1 MAQKRMFSKEVVR
14 SDEFLDLPT
23 TSQLLYFHF
32 GMIADDDGIV
42 ASVDRELRYLGVGS
56 KDDLK
61 IMIDKGFIAVTSDGK
76 IIFITDW
83 LKNNNLRNDRYNRTN
98 FAEARQE
105 LEAQG
110 YKFKGKNFGIPTGIP
125 TDTEEISINDS
136 LNEETSKNKGL
147 EHGIPVVNQSA
158 TPDKEQDKDK
168 DLGKGLGKVKNK
180 DKEESQTDSG
190 SLFIEYFSNFLNL
203 SKKNIQRRALT
214 LKEFI
219 KLTSF
224 EREQAAK
231 ASKVYH
237 DWYLNTGNDVK
248 YSVNS
253 YEFILNAMFKEF
265 QEMPEDKSGYD
276 PELGF

>member
-14 SDEFLDLPT
+14 SDEFLDLPA

-76 IIFITDW
+76 LIFITDW

-98 FAEARQE
+98 FAEARLE
-105 LEAQG
+105 LESQG
-110 YKFKGKNFGIPTGIP
+110 YKFKSKNFGIPTGIP
-125 TDTEEISINDS
+125 TDTEGISMNGSSD
-136 LNEETSKNKGL
+136 EEPSKNKGL
-147 EHGIPVVNQSA
+147 EHGIPDVNQSA

-180 DKEESQTDSG
+180 DKEESQTDSD
-190 SLFIEYFSNFLNL
+190 SLFIKYFSNFLNL

-214 LKEFI
+214 LQEFI

>member
-14 SDEFLDLPT
+14 SDEFLDLPA

-76 IIFITDW
+76 LIFITDW

-136 LNEETSKNKGL
+136 LNEEPSKNKGL
-147 EHGIPVVNQSA
+147 EHGI
-158 TPDKEQDKDK
+158 
-168 DLGKGLGKVKNK
+168 
-180 DKEESQTDSG
+180 
-190 SLFIEYFSNFLNL
+190 
-203 SKKNIQRRALT
+203 
-214 LKEFI
+214 
-219 KLTSF
+219 
-224 EREQAAK
+224 
-231 ASKVYH
+231 H
-237 DWYLNTGNDVK
+237 
-248 YSVNS
+248 
-253 YEFILNAMFKEF
+253 
-265 QEMPEDKSGYD
+265 
-276 PELGF
+276 